1 MDCIACVWHEHRQQT
16 AVSIK
21 LEPRTDN
28 SLQLLLLIYAD
39 TLSSVDHLLPLRLLG
54 DTAPNGKKKKKNA
67 RSLRT
72 EYVLIYFAYT
82 TRTHNTE
89 FPCAAHLHVARS
101 SVYTVL
107 EGWPAVTRSPYSDLL
122 SISQQ
127 DGGKTEKEVRH
138 MPHIQA

>member
-1 MDCIACVWHEHRQQT
+1 MLTPYRVLTTFCPSGFWETLHRM
-16 AVSIK
+16 
-21 LEPRTDN
+21 R
-28 SLQLLLLIYAD
+28 
-39 TLSSVDHLLPLRLLG
+39 
-54 DTAPNGKKKKKNA
+54 KKKNA

-82 TRTHNTE
+82 THTHNTE

-122 SISQQ
+122 SSSQQ

-138 MPHIQA
+138 MPHIQP